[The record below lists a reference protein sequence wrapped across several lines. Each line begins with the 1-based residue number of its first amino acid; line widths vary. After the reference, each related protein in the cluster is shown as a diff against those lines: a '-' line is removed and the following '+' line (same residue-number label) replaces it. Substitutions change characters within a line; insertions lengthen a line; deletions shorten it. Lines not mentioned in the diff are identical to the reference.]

1 MAELEAM
8 EARRASAALHKGPW
22 RSTAKGMKEN
32 EGGIA
37 AYLADLAVARLLAV
51 ESGEECEA
59 T

>member
-1 MAELEAM
+1 M